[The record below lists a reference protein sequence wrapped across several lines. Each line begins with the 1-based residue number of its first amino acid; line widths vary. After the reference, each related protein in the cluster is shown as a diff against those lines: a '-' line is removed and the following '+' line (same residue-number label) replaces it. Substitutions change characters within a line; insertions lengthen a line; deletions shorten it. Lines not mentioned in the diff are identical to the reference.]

1 MFAVLARLLRDV
13 SARGKV
19 LLSRAAALN
28 HLPRDDDFGGRHVA
42 VTVSDLPGQQHGVGS
57 HQELEKMAQAQ
68 TEAKPMVTR
77 NQAVGWLRQMLLIR
91 RFEERSAM
99 LYQNQKIGGF
109 CHLYSGQES
118 VAVGS
123 IGILREDDYVI
134 TAYRDHGHALAR
146 GMEPKA
152 GMAEMLG
159 KSSGCSKGKGGSMHF
174 FDAEKGFLGGHAI
187 VGSHIPIAAGVAFAI
202 KYKGGD
208 QVCICYFG
216 DGAMDQGSL
225 HEALNMASLWKLPVI
240 YVVENNL
247 MSMGTH
253 LHRHSWT
260 TDLTVRGGPA
270 YGMPGVLVDGNDI
283 EEMARVTREAVNRAR
298 AGDGPTF
305 IEAKTYRFRG
315 HSMSDPM
322 KYRTK
327 EEAEKARERDPI
339 VLYETTLKERG
350 WIDEE
355 GLQEMHERIK
365 QEVDEAIEFAEQAP
379 EPSADALYQ
388 DVTVAPHIPQE

>member
-1 MFAVLARLLRDV
+1 
-13 SARGKV
+13 
-19 LLSRAAALN
+19 
-28 HLPRDDDFGGRHVA
+28 
-42 VTVSDLPGQQHGVGS
+42 
-57 HQELEKMAQAQ
+57 MAHAQ
-68 TEAKPMVTR
+68 TEARPIVSR

-99 LYQNQKIGGF
+99 LYQQGKIGGF

-123 IGILREDDYVI
+123 IGVLREDDYVI

-159 KSSGCSKGKGGSMHF
+159 KASGCSKGKGGSMHF
-174 FDAEKGFLGGHAI
+174 FDVEKGFLGGHAI
-187 VGSHIPIAAGVAFAI
+187 VGSHIPVAAGVAFGI
-202 KYKGGD
+202 KYRGGD

-216 DGAMDQGSL
+216 DGAMDQGGL
-225 HEALNMASLWKLPVI
+225 HEAFNMASLWKLPVI
-240 YVVENNL
+240 YVVENNM
-247 MSMGTH
+247 MSMGTQ

-270 YGMPGVLVDGNDI
+270 YGMPGVFVDGNDI
-283 EEMARVTREAVNRAR
+283 EEMARVTREAIARAR
-298 AGDGPTF
+298 GGEGPTF

-322 KYRTK
+322 KYRSK
-327 EEAEKARERDPI
+327 EEAEKAKERDPI
-339 VLYETTLKERG
+339 VLYESLLKERG
-350 WIDEE
+350 WITEE
-355 GLQEMHERIK
+355 QLQEMHEKVKDEIA
-365 QEVDEAIEFAEQAP
+365 EAIEFAENAP
-379 EPSADALYQ
+379 ELPIDAVY
-388 DVTVAPHIPQE
+388 DDITVAPFLPQE

>member
-1 MFAVLARLLRDV
+1 
-13 SARGKV
+13 
-19 LLSRAAALN
+19 
-28 HLPRDDDFGGRHVA
+28 
-42 VTVSDLPGQQHGVGS
+42 
-57 HQELEKMAQAQ
+57 MAPAQ
-68 TEAKPMVTR
+68 TEAKPIVTR

-99 LYQNQKIGGF
+99 LYQQGQIGGF

-123 IGILREDDYVI
+123 IGVLREDDYVI
-134 TAYRDHGHALAR
+134 TAYRDHGHAIAR
-146 GMEPKA
+146 GMDPKL

-159 KSSGCSKGKGGSMHF
+159 KASGCSKGKGGSMHF

-187 VGSHIPIAAGVAFAI
+187 VGSHLPLAAGVAFAI
-202 KYKGGD
+202 KYRGGD

-216 DGAMDQGSL
+216 DGAMDQGAL
-225 HEALNMASLWKLPVI
+225 HEAFNIASLWKLPVI

-247 MSMGTH
+247 MSMGTQ

-270 YGMPGVLVDGNDI
+270 YGMPGLHVDGNDI
-283 EEMARVTREAVNRAR
+283 EEMARVTREATGRAR
-298 AGDGPTF
+298 AGEGPSF

-322 KYRTK
+322 KYRSK
-327 EEAEKARERDPI
+327 DEAEKAKERDPI
-339 VLYETTLKERG
+339 VLYESLLKERG
-350 WIDEE
+350 WIDEA
-355 GLQEMHERIK
+355 GLQELHDKVK
-365 QEVDEAIEFAEQAP
+365 QEIDEAITFAQEAP
-379 EPSADALYQ
+379 EPDLDAVYDDITSA
-388 DVTVAPHIPQE
+388 PFIPQE

>member
-1 MFAVLARLLRDV
+1 
-13 SARGKV
+13 
-19 LLSRAAALN
+19 
-28 HLPRDDDFGGRHVA
+28 
-42 VTVSDLPGQQHGVGS
+42 
-57 HQELEKMAQAQ
+57 MAQAQ
-68 TEAKPMVTR
+68 TEATPSVNR
-77 NQAVGWLRQMLLIR
+77 SQGLSWLRQMLLIR
-91 RFEERSAM
+91 RFEERCAM
-99 LYQNQKIGGF
+99 LYQNHKIGGF

-123 IGILREDDYVI
+123 IGVLREDDYVI

-146 GMEPKA
+146 GLDPKA
-152 GMAEMLG
+152 AMAEMLG
-159 KSSGCSKGKGGSMHF
+159 KAAGCSKGKGGSMHF

-187 VGSHIPIAAGVAFAI
+187 VGSHIPLAAGVAFAI
-202 KYKGGD
+202 KYRGED
-208 QVCICYFG
+208 RVCICYFG
-216 DGAMDQGSL
+216 DGAMDQGAL
-225 HEALNMASLWKLPVI
+225 HEAFNLASLWKLPVI

-270 YGMPGVLVDGNDI
+270 YGMPGVLVDGNDV
-283 EEMARVTREAVNRAR
+283 EEMARVTREAAHRAR

-327 EEAEKARERDPI
+327 EEAQRAKERDPI
-339 VLYETTLKERG
+339 VLYESLLKERG
-350 WIDEE
+350 WVDEPALE
-355 GLQEMHERIK
+355 QVHERIK
-365 QEVDEAIEFAEQAP
+365 QEVDEAIEFAESAP
-379 EPSADALYQ
+379 EPGPEALYE
-388 DVTVAPHIPQE
+388 DITLSPHIPQE

>member
-1 MFAVLARLLRDV
+1 
-13 SARGKV
+13 
-19 LLSRAAALN
+19 
-28 HLPRDDDFGGRHVA
+28 
-42 VTVSDLPGQQHGVGS
+42 
-57 HQELEKMAQAQ
+57 MAQAQ

-77 NQAVGWLRQMLLIR
+77 SQAVGWLRQMLLIR

-123 IGILREDDYVI
+123 IGVLREDDYVI

-146 GMEPKA
+146 GMEPRA

-159 KSSGCSKGKGGSMHF
+159 KSTGCSKGKGGSMHF

-187 VGSHIPIAAGVAFAI
+187 VGSHIPLAAGVAFAI

-225 HEALNMASLWKLPVI
+225 HETFNMASLWKLPVI

-260 TDLTVRGGPA
+260 TELTLRGGPA
-270 YGMPGVLVDGNDI
+270 YGMPGIFVDGNDI
-283 EEMARVTREAVNRAR
+283 EEMARVTREAANRAR
-298 AGDGPTF
+298 AGEGPTF

-327 EEAEKARERDPI
+327 DEADKAKERDPV

-350 WIDEE
+350 WIDEA
-355 GLQEMHERIK
+355 GLEELHEKIK
-365 QEVDEAIEFAEQAP
+365 AEVDEAIEFAENSP
-379 EPSADALYQ
+379 EPTADALY
-388 DVTVAPHIPQE
+388 DDITVAPHIPQE

>member
-1 MFAVLARLLRDV
+1 
-13 SARGKV
+13 
-19 LLSRAAALN
+19 
-28 HLPRDDDFGGRHVA
+28 
-42 VTVSDLPGQQHGVGS
+42 
-57 HQELEKMAQAQ
+57 MAPAQ
-68 TEAKPMVTR
+68 TEAMPTVTR
-77 NQAVGWLRQMLLIR
+77 SLALGWLRQMLLIR

-123 IGILREDDYVI
+123 IGVLREDDYVI

-146 GMEPKA
+146 GMDPKL

-159 KSSGCSKGKGGSMHF
+159 KTAGCSKGKGGSMHF
-174 FDAEKGFLGGHAI
+174 FDAEKNFLGGHAI

-202 KYKGGD
+202 KYRGGD
-208 QVCICYFG
+208 QVCLCYFG

-225 HEALNMASLWKLPVI
+225 HEAFNMASLWKLPVVYI
-240 YVVENNL
+240 VENNM
-247 MSMGTH
+247 MSMGTQ

-270 YGMPGVLVDGNDI
+270 YGMPGILVDANDI
-283 EEMARVTREAVNRAR
+283 EEMARVTREAVDRAR

-305 IEAKTYRFRG
+305 LEAKTYRFRG

-322 KYRTK
+322 KYRSK
-327 EEAEKARERDPI
+327 EEADKAKERDPI

-350 WIDEE
+350 WIDEA
-355 GLQEMHERIK
+355 GLESMHDKVRQEI
-365 QEVDEAIEFAEQAP
+365 DEAIAFAENSPEP
-379 EPSADALYQ
+379 EPSALFEDI
-388 DVTVAPHIPQE
+388 TVAPFVPQE